1 MKLIYCYDAYCG
13 WCYGMSEVIKR
24 LDQTIGDKI
33 PIEVL
38 SGGML
43 IPNEP
48 FEIGEIAPIMLD
60 AYPQIEANTGI
71 KFGEDY
77 LWHLNN
83 PDKSDWFPN
92 SLMPAIALTIIKEHN
107 PAQQAQFATD
117 IEYALFYE
125 GRDLTDP
132 EAYRHLLDK
141 YEISADEF
149 YEKLHDDSYIDKAA
163 QDFAIVK
170 QLGIT
175 QFPVLLL
182 QINENKFYLVAKG
195 YLDYDTIISR
205 IDAINNDIKAA
216 LN

>member
-13 WCYGMSEVIKR
+13 WCYGMSEVIKK
-24 LDQTIGDKI
+24 LDQTIGHKL

-43 IPNEP
+43 IPNKP
-48 FEIGEIAPIMLD
+48 FEISEIAPIMLD
-60 AYPQIEANTGI
+60 IYPKIEASTGV

-77 LWHLNN
+77 LWHINN

-92 SLMPAIALTIIKEHN
+92 SLMPAIALTIIKEHA
-107 PAQQAQFATD
+107 PEKQVQFATD
-117 IEYALFYE
+117 IEFALFSE

-132 EAYRHLLDK
+132 EAYRHLLEAYD
-141 YEISADEF
+141 ITADEF
-149 YEKLHDDSYIDKAA
+149 YAKLQDEVYIDKATA
-163 QDFAIVK
+163 EFAIVS

-175 QFPVLLL
+175 SFPVLLL
-182 QINENKFYLVAKG
+182 QINENKFYLVSKG
-195 YLDYDTIISR
+195 YVDYDTIISR
-205 IDAINNDIKAA
+205 IDGINNEIKAM